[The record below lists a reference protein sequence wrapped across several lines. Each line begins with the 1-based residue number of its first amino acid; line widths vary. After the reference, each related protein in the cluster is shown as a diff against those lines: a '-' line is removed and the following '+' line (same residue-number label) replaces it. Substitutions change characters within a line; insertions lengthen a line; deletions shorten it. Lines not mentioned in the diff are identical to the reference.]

1 MYRPPLHT
9 LTTRVMPCGCGTRSY
24 YPCAY
29 IRRRRGSAFDGP
41 ARRAR
46 APAVRGRRRLA
57 RSKWCQ
63 PDAEQR
69 CAPRAA
75 GLSMTRRILS
85 RTDRGDS
92 NYGVQKPMADTRSRE
107 SEKERQGD
115 GRTASYTWSQ
125 LVPIRHLYLTS
136 TSDYLASWKAKITN
150 NHHIWGWAT
159 LCYDFRKVPA

>member
-1 MYRPPLHT
+1 MRLWH
-9 LTTRVMPCGCGTRSY
+9 SIIH
-24 YPCAY
+24 YPC

-46 APAVRGRRRLA
+46 APPPYVRGRRRLA

-75 GLSMTRRILS
+75 GLSMTTRILS

-92 NYGVQKPMADTRSRE
+92 NYGVQTSKAHGRE
-107 SEKERQGD
+107 SENQRKRDKG
-115 GRTASYTWSQ
+115 TASYTWPQ

-136 TSDYLASWKAKITN
+136 TSDYLASWKAKITKKKS
-150 NHHIWGWAT
+150 HLG
-159 LCYDFRKVPA
+159 LGDRKPALYARISEKYRPRVTT